1 MAKRKTPKAKPSN
14 KKITNEELTQVQE
27 LVKQLRALQT
37 EVGALET
44 RKHSML
50 HAVKETQQA
59 FAQLQKSLETAYGDN
74 VDININTG
82 EIKEKDEQVNQKNI
96 SRQGLQK

>member
-27 LVKQLRALQT
+27 LVKQLRTLQV

-44 RKHSML
+44 RKHSVL
-50 HAVKETQQA
+50 HAVKETQQV
-59 FAQLQKSLETAYGDN
+59 FAQFQKSLETTYGDN
-74 VDININTG
+74 IDIDINTG
-82 EIKEKDEQVNQKNI
+82 EIKEKDEQVN
-96 SRQGLQK
+96 

>member
-27 LVKQLRALQT
+27 LIKQIRGLQT
-37 EVGALET
+37 KVGVLET
-44 RKHSML
+44 RKHNIL
-50 HAVKETQQA
+50 HAIKETQQA
-59 FAQLQKSLETAYGDN
+59 FAQLQKSLETTYGDN

-82 EIKEKDEQVNQKNI
+82 EIQEKNEQVN
-96 SRQGLQK
+96 